1 MIQSVLSPPRW
12 FKGDDGRFHMAYELM
27 LTNAAPLP
35 VNVASVQVLG
45 PCARP
50 VEALSGTQLEAA
62 MSQLGNP
69 GEPTTERPPATV
81 GIVWLDLSYATR
93 RGVPCVVGGECS
105 PSRAELI
112 GGPAS
117 GPLARLFGAIERLE
131 ARGSCRRLIAQLG
144 DSGGTEDVKRS

>member
-1 MIQSVLSPPRW
+1 VIQSVLSPPRW

-62 MSQLGNP
+62 MSQLGSP

-81 GIVWLDLSYATR
+81 GIGWLDLSYATR
-93 RGVPCVVGGECS
+93 RGVPQHVKYRLSVDVGPGL
-105 PSRAELI
+105 PVGPIITDTGGSRL
-112 GGPAS
+112 S
-117 GPLARLFGAIERLE
+117 LATP
-131 ARGSCRRLIAQLG
+131 RR
-144 DSGGTEDVKRS
+144 